1 MESVNADELATI
13 IADGETFTVEFKRAA
28 RANDL
33 SDEDIVEAVICLA
46 NGSGG
51 LLLLGVED
59 DGQVTGV
66 APRHATS
73 TDPHRLAAMV
83 LNKTE
88 PAVAVAAEIAE
99 LDEHAVVVI
108 DVPDVAMPVGTKS
121 GKYVRRSTRVDGRP
135 ECVAFPLHE
144 MLSIGLAADGR
155 DYAGTLARG
164 ATVDDLDPDE
174 FNRFRRMCAS
184 GKGDRGLADSS
195 DLEIL
200 RALRLI
206 RPELAGQ
213 LTLGAVLLFG
223 TPAALDRF
231 VPTAEATFQVL
242 DRGRITANEVIRAPL
257 FATAEAL
264 YERVSTRNPEQ
275 EVVVGLHRVGVPRVP
290 AVTLRESIA
299 NALVHRDYS
308 ERGPVQ
314 VQLGSET
321 FRVASPGGFPPGIT
335 LDNLLDD
342 SRPRSVILSEAF
354 KRAGIVDR
362 AGRGIAEIFQSQLRA
377 GRGEPDYSTSNDR
390 MVIVVVPTA
399 DADLDLVRFVLDYEE
414 DTQDVLVLGQLRILY
429 ELKALGPQS
438 VGDLVD
444 TLRLPE
450 GVVRA
455 HLARLAEAGLLEPRG
470 SGRNKRHHL
479 AAAFY
484 RLARSSDY
492 VRVIDTDPIQQEH
505 MILAYV
511 DRFETITRRKAAELC
526 RLSPTQARVV
536 LKRLVERGDLRLVGQ
551 RRGAHYVAARE
562 Q

>member
-1 MESVNADELATI
+1 MNVDELAQV
-13 IADGETFTVEFKRAA
+13 IAGGETFRVEFKRAS
-28 RANDL
+28 RSNDL
-33 SDEDIVEAVICLA
+33 SDDDIVEAVICLA

-51 LLLLGVED
+51 LLVLGVED
-59 DGQVTGV
+59 DTRVTGV
-66 APRHATS
+66 APRHGTS

-83 LNKTE
+83 LNRTE
-88 PAVAVAAEIAE
+88 PPVSVLAEIVGINDRSVAI
-99 LDEHAVVVI
+99 L
-108 DVPDVAMPVGTKS
+108 DVPDVEMPVGTKS
-121 GKYVRRSTRVDGRP
+121 GKYVRRSTRVDGTP

-155 DYAGTLARG
+155 DYAGALARG
-164 ATVDDLDPDE
+164 ATADDLDPDE
-174 FNRFRRMCAS
+174 FKRFRRMCAS
-184 GKGDRGLADSS
+184 GKGDRALADSS

-200 RALRLI
+200 RALRLV
-206 RPELAGQ
+206 RPELDGH

-223 TPAALDRF
+223 TPAALHRF
-231 VPTAEATFQVL
+231 VPTAEAIFQML
-242 DRGRITANEVIRAPL
+242 DRGRIAVNEVIRAPL

-264 YERVSTRNPEQ
+264 YERVSARNTEQ
-275 EVVVGLHRVGVPRVP
+275 ELVVGLHRVGVPRVP

-314 VQLGSET
+314 VQLGSDS
-321 FRVASPGGFPPGIT
+321 FRVTSPGGLPSGIT
-335 LDNLLDD
+335 LDNLMDD

-362 AGRGIAEIFQSQLRA
+362 AGRGIAEMFQSQLRA

-390 MVIVVVPTA
+390 MVIMVVPTA

-414 DTQDVLVLGQLRILY
+414 DAQDVLDLSQLRILH

-438 VGDLVD
+438 LGELIEA
-444 TLRLPE
+444 LRLPE
-450 GVVRA
+450 GVIRT

-470 SGRNKRHHL
+470 SGRHRRHHL

-492 VRVIDTDPIQQEH
+492 VRLMDTDPIQQEH

-511 DRFETITRRKAAELC
+511 AQFGTITRRKAAELC
-526 RLSPTQARVV
+526 RLSPSQARAV
-536 LKRLVERGDLRLVGQ
+536 LKRLVDRGDLRLVGE
-551 RRGAHYVAARE
+551 RRGAHYVTALRE
-562 Q
+562 